1 MTLFKTD
8 KIVCRTLGG
17 VFLLFSAL
25 TVLLF
30 IFPIDPDLGWHLKM
44 GEYIFN
50 THSAPLYNLFSYTM
64 REYAWADSYWLTQ
77 VVMHLLYKLGGLPVL
92 TGFFSLLGAVS
103 IFLAGRIKGRK
114 PLTIRVLGILL
125 IFSLLLKATYIGVRP
140 LVISSVFLVIVW
152 NVLKDFVYKKKVKG
166 LVVLPFIFLLWANI
180 HADFVAGLL
189 LVFGVLSVES
199 VFLLCRK
206 ISGVGRNLFFLFC
219 AFLLSVI
226 ATFVNPY
233 KAFLWKTLLKETNSL
248 QFKHIAEWGVPSD
261 KYPHLFYLYLLILCV
276 TFIILWYKRKHLR
289 WSETLAIFMVGLLS
303 VRFSY
308 AIRPFALLS
317 LGLWIRY
324 FNFETFLG
332 KRLSLPPNK
341 SKFVKSLF
349 WFYGISLVIYVLY
362 TFVAT
367 VSLLLSEDK
376 VLEKG
381 GYPVSAITFI
391 KKEKYSGNI
400 FNDYGWGGFLIWKYQ
415 ESKTFVDGRMPSWFV
430 GEKSAFA
437 DYIDISLV
445 RINAGELIRDYKIDY
460 FLIKKNSQLA
470 KALEL
475 NNFWE
480 KTYSDDISAVYK
492 RTAKW

>member
-1 MTLFKTD
+1 M
-8 KIVCRTLGG
+8 
-17 VFLLFSAL
+17 
-25 TVLLF
+25 
-30 IFPIDPDLGWHLKM
+30 
-44 GEYIFN
+44 
-50 THSAPLYNLFSYTM
+50 
-64 REYAWADSYWLTQ
+64 
-77 VVMHLLYKLGGLPVL
+77 
-92 TGFFSLLGAVS
+92 
-103 IFLAGRIKGRK
+103 
-114 PLTIRVLGILL
+114 
-125 IFSLLLKATYIGVRP
+125 
-140 LVISSVFLVIVW
+140 
-152 NVLKDFVYKKKVKG
+152 
-166 LVVLPFIFLLWANI
+166 
-180 HADFVAGLL
+180 
-189 LVFGVLSVES
+189 
-199 VFLLCRK
+199 
-206 ISGVGRNLFFLFC
+206 
-219 AFLLSVI
+219 
-226 ATFVNPY
+226 
-233 KAFLWKTLLKETNSL
+233 
-248 QFKHIAEWGVPSD
+248 
-261 KYPHLFYLYLLILCV
+261 
-276 TFIILWYKRKHLR
+276 
-289 WSETLAIFMVGLLS
+289 
-303 VRFSY
+303 
-308 AIRPFALLS
+308 
-317 LGLWIRY
+317 WIRY